1 MNIFVAGASGAIG
14 RPLLAELVR
23 QGHAVTGLT
32 NAEAGA
38 RVIAGLGAAVAQVS
52 AFEAPALERALRE
65 SRAEVVIDELTA
77 LPRHPSE
84 MAAAAAGDR
93 RLRLEGGGNLH
104 RAARACG
111 VRRYIQQSSGFFLK
125 PGRGLADEST
135 GFAVE
140 ASPRV
145 AVHART
151 YAELEARVM
160 NAEGIEGVAL
170 RYGFFYGPGTWYNP
184 DGAAADQA
192 QKRELAIIDAGGGV
206 WSWVHIEDA
215 ARATVAALTAP
226 PGVYN
231 VVDDDPSPVSDWLP
245 AFARFVGAP
254 EPPRVTEEQARSAGG
269 EDVVYYG
276 TKLRGA
282 ANAKAKQILGFVPRR
297 LEWLGWPQGR

>member
-23 QGHAVTGLT
+23 QGHAVTGMT
-32 NAEAGA
+32 NSDAGA

-52 AFEAPALERALRE
+52 AFDAPGLERALQE

-84 MAAAAAGDR
+84 MAAAAA
-93 RLRLEGGGNLH
+93 E
-104 RAARACG
+104 
-111 VRRYIQQSSGFFLK
+111 
-125 PGRGLADEST
+125 GLAVD
-135 GFAVE
+135 

-145 AVHART
+145 AASARA
-151 YAELEARVM
+151 YAELEARVL

-192 QKRELAIIDAGGGV
+192 RKQELAIIGAGEGV

-215 ARATVAALTAP
+215 AAATAAALTAP
-226 PGVYN
+226 AGGYHL
-231 VVDDDPSPVSDWLP
+231 VDDDP
-245 AFARFVGAP
+245 A
-254 EPPRVTEEQARSAGG
+254 
-269 EDVVYYG
+269 
-276 TKLRGA
+276 
-282 ANAKAKQILGFVPRR
+282 
-297 LEWLGWPQGR
+297 